1 MRKIGF
7 FKIIVAFLFIIVGI
21 GLILSNIGVISL
33 EINEA
38 FHYIY
43 QIFFVIYGIKLMI
56 DFFRGSRGSWIFGSF
71 LLVFGGLLLLGTF
84 EIIPFVFS
92 DIWQLWPLLLVYI
105 GVGMFTGG
113 RSHKR
118 KKVKF
123 EFSSDDNS
131 KRKEIHKVGGI
142 GDVNFTSPNW
152 NLEPLDLWN
161 AIGDY
166 KIDFSK
172 AFIPEGK
179 TPIHIGGWIGDVHI
193 LIPEHIPVS
202 IDAVV
207 KTGDIKLFG
216 QRADGFNRQL
226 HFASEDYENATR
238 KLSITIELKI
248 GDIRIDQV

>member
-1 MRKIGF
+1 MRKIGL
-7 FKIIVAFLFIIVGI
+7 FKITVAFVFIVVGV

-38 FHYIY
+38 FRYIY
-43 QIFFVIYGIKLMI
+43 QIFFVIYGVKVMI
-56 DFFRGSRGSWIFGSF
+56 DYFRGYGGSLTFGSF
-71 LLVFGGLLLLGTF
+71 LFIFGGLLLLGTF
-84 EIIPFVFS
+84 EIITFVFF
-92 DIWQLWPLLLVYI
+92 DIWKLWPLLLVYI
-105 GVGMFTGG
+105 GVGMFTGNKS
-113 RSHKR
+113 RNKR
-118 KKVKF
+118 KVKV
-123 EFSSDDNS
+123 EISSNDGK
-131 KRKEIHKVGGI
+131 KRKEFHKVGGI

-152 NLEPLDLWN
+152 NLEPMDLWN

-172 AFIPEGK
+172 AFIPEGN

-226 HFASEDYENATR
+226 HFVSEDYEDATR
-238 KLSITIELKI
+238 KLSITIDLKI